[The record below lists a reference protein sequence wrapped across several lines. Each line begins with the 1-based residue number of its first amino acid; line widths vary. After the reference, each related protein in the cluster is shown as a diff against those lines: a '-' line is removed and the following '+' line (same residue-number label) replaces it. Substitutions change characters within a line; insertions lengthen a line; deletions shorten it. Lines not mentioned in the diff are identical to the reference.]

1 LCEKSSRQLHE
12 LSDDEFRAIHPS
24 LDGGVR
30 EVLNVAGALS
40 SRRTAGG
47 TAPALV
53 AEQIKCAL
61 DENARQSKKIADKAR
76 AFSEMMG
83 A

>member
-1 LCEKSSRQLHE
+1 LHQLT
-12 LSDDEFRAIHPS
+12 DDEFAEVHPS

-30 EVLNVAGALS
+30 EVLTVSGALS
-40 SRRTAGG
+40 SRITLGG
-47 TAPALV
+47 TAPVLV
-53 AEQIKCAL
+53 TEQIKVAQL
-61 DENARQSKKIADKAR
+61 NNDSHAKKIADKQQ